1 MISSRRG
8 RVQHHDPG
16 MLGLWRVVC
25 GVYKLV
31 ESGTKKIV
39 LSIIILL
46 PIYGNRQLVSGE
58 QDRVVFTLFHMS
70 LLCRA

>member
-8 RVQHHDPG
+8 RVHHDPE

-31 ESGTKKIV
+31 ESGTKKNV

-46 PIYGNRQLVSGE
+46 PIYGNRQLVSGK
-58 QDRVVFTLFHMS
+58 QDRVVFILFHMS

>member
-8 RVQHHDPG
+8 RVQHHDPR
-16 MLGLWRVVC
+16 MLGLWRVVR

-31 ESGTKKIV
+31 ESGTKKNV

-58 QDRVVFTLFHMS
+58 QDRVVFILFHMS